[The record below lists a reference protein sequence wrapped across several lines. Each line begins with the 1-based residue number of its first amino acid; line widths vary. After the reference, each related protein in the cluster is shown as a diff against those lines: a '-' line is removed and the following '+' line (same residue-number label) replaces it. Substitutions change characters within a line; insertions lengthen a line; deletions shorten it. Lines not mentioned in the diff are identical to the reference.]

1 LTRAGE
7 RESRETGDKGIK
19 PKLVSKKMKDPN
31 ILSQVKFQNY
41 DVPSSSLSFLVIMEM
56 SNSINCKG
64 PIWIGVE
71 HSSIFCLNYK
81 PL

>member
-41 DVPSSSLSFLVIMEM
+41 DVPSSSLSFLGDHGNVEFHKLQRA
-56 SNSINCKG
+56 NSDR
-64 PIWIGVE
+64 
-71 HSSIFCLNYK
+71 SRA
-81 PL
+81 